1 MSVKNRN
8 SIVTDGLV
16 FYVDAGNEG
25 SYPGSGTTLTDLVES
40 VSLSEN
46 GNPVY
51 NSSNGGY
58 FVYDG
63 TDDWHNGTGSF
74 SGAEISAE
82 CWFYIGGSPYRQSLF
97 ASITDSW
104 SDRRFLLNVES
115 DQKPRFIVFTNNESD
130 STRGITLKSSSTT
143 LSANTWYHLAGTY
156 DSTNGSKMYINGSL
170 DSSSSTV
177 LSSALGSGINI
188 RVAARGLSSADAL
201 RNGGISS
208 CKAYNRALSADEILQ
223 NYNALKNRFI

>member
-16 FYVDAGNEG
+16 FCVDAGNAD
-25 SYPGSGTTLTDLVES
+25 SYAGSGTTLTDLVES

-46 GNPVY
+46 GNPTY
-51 NSSNGGY
+51 SSSKGGY
-58 FVYDG
+58 FIYDG

-82 CWFYIGGSPYRQSLF
+82 CWFYINASSGRQSLF
-97 ASITDSW
+97 ASATDSW

-115 DQKPRFIVFTNNESD
+115 DEKPRFVAFTNNESD
-130 STRGITLKSSSTT
+130 STKSIVLKSSSTT
-143 LSANTWYHLAGTY
+143 LSAGTWYHLACTY
-156 DSTNGSKMYINGSL
+156 DSTNGSKLYINGSL

-177 LSSALGSGINI
+177 LSSALGSGTNI
-188 RVAARGLSSADAL
+188 RVGARGLSSADPL
-201 RNGGISS
+201 QNGGISS
-208 CKAYNRALSADEILQ
+208 CKVYNRVLSADEILQ